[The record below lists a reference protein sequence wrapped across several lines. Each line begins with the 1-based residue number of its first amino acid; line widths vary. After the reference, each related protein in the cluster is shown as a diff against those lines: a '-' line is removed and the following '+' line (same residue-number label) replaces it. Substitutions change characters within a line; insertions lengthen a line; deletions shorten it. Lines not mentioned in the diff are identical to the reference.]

1 MTALMMG
8 IHMNLVE
15 NSMLSVEFI
24 SFSGI
29 GACAYKFPHHV
40 NVLELKITSS

>member
-29 GACAYKFPHHV
+29 GAYAHRFPHHV
-40 NVLELKITSS
+40 NALELKITNS

>member
-1 MTALMMG
+1 MIALMMG

-15 NSMLSVEFI
+15 NSVEFI

-29 GACAYKFPHHV
+29 GACAYRFPHHV

>member
-24 SFSGI
+24 F
-29 GACAYKFPHHV
+29 
-40 NVLELKITSS
+40 LELEPVPTDFHIMLMFLS